1 MTKKDILELSKEELI
16 AEIDRRLID
25 KIDLSK
31 LTVKNLQ
38 KLLMEMNKV

>member
-1 MTKKDILELSKEELI
+1 MTKEDILELSRDELI

-31 LTVKNLQ
+31 LTVKKLQ

>member
-1 MTKKDILELSKEELI
+1 MTKEDILELSKEELI

-31 LTVKNLQ
+31 LTVKKLQ

>member
-1 MTKKDILELSKEELI
+1 MTKEDILELSREELI

-31 LTVKNLQ
+31 LTVKKLQ
-38 KLLMEMNKV
+38 KLLMEMNKI